1 MGFLCSRMVFIP
13 FNVDFMDQN
22 LFWFLGKQPL
32 KKMAKKNHD
41 YYFMMEPW
49 FLREKTM
56 DLKPQKISAR
66 FRQGSLA
73 TLNSVTD
80 SQRQQIQAGELNRPW
95 EMGVG
100 RVASIKLLGWR
111 TSLPTVIGPEPSL
124 VMERHGI
131 LKCGP
136 CLQQF
141 HWGEWTN
148 LQKRYKGDE
157 PPVVSFFWGDEHL
170 KKPRLLTHSHSR
182 CKRGVSLFRRKG
194 GTPKF
199 AGGFKGKSKIVR

>member
-1 MGFLCSRMVFIP
+1 MNPGISLRVRSAPWIFTQDPQMGFLCSRMVFIP

-22 LFWFLGKQPL
+22 LFWFLGKNG
-32 KKMAKKNHD
+32 KEKNGKEKPWLL
-41 YYFMMEPW
+41 YFMMEPW

-80 SQRQQIQAGELNRPW
+80 SRRQQIQAGELNRQW

-111 TSLPTVIGPEPSL
+111 TSLPTVIVWARTKP
-124 VMERHGI
+124 
-131 LKCGP
+131 
-136 CLQQF
+136 
-141 HWGEWTN
+141 
-148 LQKRYKGDE
+148 GD
-157 PPVVSFFWGDEHL
+157 
-170 KKPRLLTHSHSR
+170 
-182 CKRGVSLFRRKG
+182 
-194 GTPKF
+194 GTSWDF
-199 AGGFKGKSKIVR
+199 